1 MEEAAVPVRKS
12 WQAMIQPPSSIYDA
26 VVMLRSISYVT
37 GFGNE
42 KPPSAF
48 VKHGIRICRKT
59 THTHITNKNE
69 YNLSLQRSRK
79 KESEPRG

>member
-1 MEEAAVPVRKS
+1 MEEAAVPVRKG
-12 WQAMIQPPSSIYDA
+12 WQAIQSPSPIYDA

>member
-12 WQAMIQPPSSIYDA
+12 WQVIQPPSPIYDA

-59 THTHITNKNE
+59 THTHNKKMNTIYHCKE
-69 YNLSLQRSRK
+69 AEK